1 MVIRPKAVR
10 WGVPWSAVE
19 DSKLLVGLYEHGM
32 GNWLDIK
39 QNKPLGLQDKV
50 RFLVSNYHC
59 VKDNG
64 SARFF
69 QVINRRSLRL
79 KTYKQEWNTC

>member
-1 MVIRPKAVR
+1 MPSNVYISTLHWIFRYRMVIRPKAVR

-50 RFLVSNYHC
+50 RFLLSKYHLC
-59 VKDNG
+59 EG
-64 SARFF
+64 
-69 QVINRRSLRL
+69 
-79 KTYKQEWNTC
+79 